1 MDCATVK
8 VVMMEKNKMMVAMLG
23 LVVIRATIYLAV
35 WIHAQGTRVRGVA
48 HVGAGILLFS

>member
-1 MDCATVK
+1 MYCATVK

-23 LVVIRATIYLAV
+23 LVIRATIYLAV